1 MARKQVLFPIKA
13 SCKDGY
19 SSCDFSRATSG
30 RVSPSDLPDSPG
42 GTPPAQRRARAALL
56 HSRKPLHNAATS
68 SSAAVNRTAV
78 PSSNKPPTATNN
90 TNQEGWLEWIN
101 FRATLI

>member
-1 MARKQVLFPIKA
+1 MKA

-19 SSCDFSRATSG
+19 SSYEQSRATSG

-56 HSRKPLHNAATS
+56 HTRKPLTNLPT
-68 SSAAVNRTAV
+68 SSAAALNRTAV
-78 PSSNKPPTATNN
+78 PSSSKPTATNIKN
-90 TNQEGWLEWIN
+90 EEGWS
-101 FRATLI
+101 

>member
-1 MARKQVLFPIKA
+1 MEMAQKQVLFLIKA

-19 SSCDFSRATSG
+19 SSYEQSRATSG

-56 HSRKPLHNAATS
+56 YSRKPLHNQARSGAAAT
-68 SSAAVNRTAV
+68 VNGTAV
-78 PSSNKPPTATNN
+78 PSSSKPTATNN
-90 TNQEGWLEWIN
+90 TNQEG
-101 FRATLI
+101 